1 LRLPSCGLSPPAL
14 RDVDSRNGEFS
25 GGGAAQMW
33 RSFFL
38 AVGISL
44 CIWGAECLVLEKAI
58 LASEAPKADPQQ
70 DLASFVSQPV
80 QPRAREITPPEW
92 APWSLMSSGAVVIL
106 YSFTLPRRV
115 AAG

>member
-1 LRLPSCGLSPPAL
+1 
-14 RDVDSRNGEFS
+14 
-25 GGGAAQMW
+25 MW

-38 AVGISL
+38 AFGISL
-44 CIWGAECLVLEKAI
+44 CIWGAECLVIEKAI
-58 LASEAPKADPQQ
+58 LAGEAPPPNPQNIGAY
-70 DLASFVSQPV
+70 LSQPTA
-80 QPRAREITPPEW
+80 PGAREFTPPEW